1 MLAAENG
8 ALPGAKVGGL
18 GDVLR
23 DLPRALVRRGHRVT
37 VLTPS
42 YGFLARL
49 PGAKA
54 LGTVSVSF
62 AGTSETCRWLEL
74 PSGVDGLEF
83 QLLDHSRFAPLGS
96 ERVYHDDGP
105 EAPFATDASKFAFF
119 CAAAAQLI
127 ASRKQRPDI
136 AHLHDWHLG
145 IYFLLRNF
153 GPETSK
159 LRPIRTVLTI
169 HNLAIQGI
177 RPLAGFAS
185 SLAVWFP
192 GMDFPRAV
200 VADPRYKDCVNPLA
214 VGIRLADAVS
224 TVSPTYAREIVE
236 PTDAARGRRGGEGL
250 EALLAARQRDG
261 ALAGILNGCE
271 YPDNLPQRPN
281 WQKLRA
287 LMGASVVDWIAAGT
301 TVAAAAWLAEKRIAD
316 LPAAKPPLLAI
327 SIGRLTEQKLGLM
340 RQELAPGETALD
352 RVLAALGRGHLI
364 VLCSGETGYELFLRQ
379 AMVRHPN
386 LLFLNGYS
394 DALSEALSAGGDLFL
409 MPSVFEP
416 CGISQMLAMRAGQPC
431 VAHAVGGLRDTVDD
445 VNGFPFAGATPA
457 EQAAN
462 FATAVA
468 TAVEEKRAAPAR
480 WKARV
485 EAARRARFSWDESAG
500 RYLDQVYGFGGDDAR

>member
-8 ALPGAKVGGL
+8 ALAGAKVGGM

-49 PGAKA
+49 PGVRV
-54 LGTVSVSF
+54 LGTVNVSF
-62 AGTSETCRWLEL
+62 SGTTETCRWLEV
-74 PSGVDGLEF
+74 PSGIDGLDF
-83 QLLDHSRFAPLGS
+83 QLVDHARFAPLGR
-96 ERVYHDDGP
+96 EQVYHDDGP
-105 EAPFATDASKFAFF
+105 HAPFATDASKFAFF

-127 ASRKQRPDI
+127 ATQKQRPDI
-136 AHLHDWHLG
+136 VHLHDWHLG
-145 IYFLLRNF
+145 LYCLLRNF
-153 GPETSK
+153 GAESGTLK
-159 LRPIRTVLTI
+159 AIRTVFTI

-192 GMDFPRAV
+192 AHDFPRSV
-200 VADPRYKDCVNPLA
+200 VADPRYPDCVNPLA
-214 VGIRLADAVS
+214 IAIRLADKVN
-224 TVSPTYAREIVE
+224 TVSPSYALEILE
-236 PTDAARGRRGGEGL
+236 SPDATQGRHGGEGL
-250 EALLAARQRDG
+250 ETLLAARQSEG
-261 ALAGILNGCE
+261 ALSGILNGCE
-271 YPDNLPQRPN
+271 YPAARSSRPA
-281 WQKLRA
+281 WPKLREMMSTS
-287 LMGASVVDWIAAGT
+287 LVGWIAAGT
-301 TVAAAAWLAEKRIAD
+301 SVESAAWLAEKRIAA
-316 LPAAKPPLLAI
+316 LPATRPPLLAT
-327 SIGRLTEQKLGLM
+327 SIGRLTGQKLGLV
-340 RQELAPGETALD
+340 RQTLASGETALD

-364 VLCSGETGYELFLRQ
+364 VLGSGETGYEQFLQQ

-386 LLFLNGYS
+386 LLFLKGYS
-394 DALSEALSAGGDLFL
+394 DTLSEALYAGGDLFL

-431 VAHAVGGLRDTVDD
+431 VVHAVGGLRDTVSET
-445 VNGFPFAGATPA
+445 NGFPFGGSTPA

-462 FATAVA
+462 FAAAVE

-485 EAARRARFSWDESAG
+485 AAARRARFSWDESAEA
-500 RYLDQVYGFGGDDAR
+500 YLSQVYGFRANAAR